1 MSELIGNTINPIYL
15 NGLLG
20 ILTKEQT
27 LFNDSKQV
35 AKKMDLEPVLM
46 TNLMELV
53 GKDIT

>member
-1 MSELIGNTINPIYL
+1 MSELIGNTINPTYL